1 MAQVLTING
10 NIVLSGGGLVVDE
23 RPPIVPTYFV
33 FDVPTQTITQ
43 WDLSLTTP

>member
-23 RPPIVPTYFV
+23 RPPLFLHILYLMFRHRLL
-33 FDVPTQTITQ
+33 
-43 WDLSLTTP
+43 LSGT